1 MAEYREIITKSV
13 VAKGRKFTKS
23 HHTIAPPHQPS
34 SILGCW
40 IINHVYEAKK
50 IDKKVEV
57 TGSFDIN
64 LWYSHHNNTKTSV
77 VTERIEYKDYIKL
90 KYRDENCFDDHEVTA
105 RVLQQPNCLEAT
117 ISDCGKKVI
126 VQAEREF
133 LVEVLGE
140 TKICVLIHPDGCGED
155 EWDCFV
161 DEEDLDEID
170 PNFLNEKEHHR
181 PQ

>member
-1 MAEYREIITKSV
+1 MENERGGTLVWQNIERLLLSLLLQKDV
-13 VAKGRKFTKS
+13 VHKKS
-23 HHTIAPPHQPS
+23 HHTIAPPHRPS

-77 VTERIEYKDYIKL
+77 VTERIEYKDFIKL

-126 VQAEREF
+126 VQAKRIF
-133 LVEVLGE
+133 G
-140 TKICVLIHPDGCGED
+140 
-155 EWDCFV
+155 
-161 DEEDLDEID
+161 
-170 PNFLNEKEHHR
+170 
-181 PQ
+181 